1 MKKQRRFK
9 DKIKFKGQGKQIQRR
24 KSQMDSKTK
33 PKTVNGMKKVED
45 KDNGNVYFKEKDREK
60 ELKVRQ

>member
-1 MKKQRRFK
+1 
-9 DKIKFKGQGKQIQRR
+9 
-24 KSQMDSKTK
+24 MDSKTK